1 MTKKSTVTVKNTC
14 IRLFRFLSKK
24 RKLEILLLLCITFF
38 TSFAE
43 ICLITITLPFISF
56 LTSSEKS
63 GFDNFLIN
71 LFFRNLNNSDLNF
84 NFIGSIFILV
94 VISTAF
100 LRVLTIRISSNL
112 SFKIGSDIAQKLY
125 INLLNSEFE
134 SFNNIN
140 SSEFIDSSTVKIEA
154 VISGCVYFFQ
164 MILGLIN
171 SLSIIIALTFVS
183 PSISIISF
191 VIFSFVYFN
200 LGLSSKRRIKN
211 NSSIESSVNAEIAKI
226 IRETFGTFRDLL
238 LNFQQKNYHT
248 KFNNLQFRLRNKQA
262 ESFFLAT
269 YPKFV
274 FEAVGLTTIS
284 IFAMILASRN
294 SSNNSILPLLGTF
307 AIASQRLLPSLQLIF
322 GGWASLKQKSYSI
335 NNVLNKISRQNLK
348 IKDVEFKDDFVFKS
362 IKFRGVNYKYQDN
375 KFCLNNINLE
385 IKSGEKIGIVG
396 PTGAGKST
404 FIDLIMTFLNPIDGS
419 ILINNKQ
426 IHLNSNNSNLIK
438 NSFRRSIALVPQNIF
453 IMDANFISNI
463 GFTYDE
469 ENLDMDKVIESAKL
483 AGLHDY
489 ISNLPNSYQTQVGE
503 NGSKLSG
510 GQKQRLAIA
519 RALYKP
525 IQILVLDEA
534 TSALDQKTQSK
545 VIENISKFG
554 GEITLL
560 MIAHRSSTLDK
571 CDRIYQVKDNQVTII

>member
-1 MTKKSTVTVKNTC
+1 MNKKSTVTVKNTC
-14 IRLFRFLSKK
+14 IRLFSFLSKK
-24 RKLEILLLLCITFF
+24 RKLEILILLCITFF
-38 TSFAE
+38 TSIAE

-71 LFFRNLNNSDLNF
+71 LFFRNLNNVDLNF

-112 SFKIGSDIAQKLY
+112 SFKIGSEIAQKLY

-134 SFNNIN
+134 SFNKIN

-154 VISGCVYFFQ
+154 VISGSVYFFQ

-200 LGLSSKRRIKN
+200 IGLSSKRRIKN

-238 LNFQQKNYHT
+238 LNFQQNNYHT
-248 KFNNLQFRLRNKQA
+248 KFNNLQFKLRNKQA

-348 IKDVEFKDDFVFKS
+348 IKDVEFEDDFVFKS

-375 KFCLNNINLE
+375 RFCLNNINLE
-385 IKSGEKIGIVG
+385 IKSGEKIGIIG

-426 IHLNSNNSNLIK
+426 IHLNSKNSNLIK

-469 ENLDMDKVIESAKL
+469 ENLDMDRVIESAKL

-554 GEITLL
+554 RAITLL

-571 CDRIYQVKDNQVTII
+571 CDRIYQVKDNQVKII